1 MKLAVNHIADI
12 TFQLGLPLS
21 LGHNSQLDFGIQVAD
36 ILAARRISYGF
47 STHIH
52 A

>member
-1 MKLAVNHIADI
+1 MGDV

-21 LGHNSQLDFGIQVAD
+21 LGRDSRLDFGLQVAD

-47 STHIH
+47 SAHIH